1 MKALPFLFL
10 LIPVFYSQGF
20 RQEAEPASKVEW
32 LGATTHDFGDVQR
45 HQPVRHDF
53 HFRNLSGAPIIID
66 NVRTSCG
73 CTVPDWDKAAVPPD
87 STGIISVEYDAR
99 DPGYF
104 LKKVKVYFHGQ
115 RRAEVLYVEGDVV
128 GN

>member
-1 MKALPFLFL
+1 MRAFPFLIL
-10 LIPVFYSQGF
+10 LLTISILSF
-20 RQEAEPASKVEW
+20 RQAEPTSKVEW
-32 LGATTHDFGDVQR
+32 LGATSHDFGDVKR
-45 HQPVRHDF
+45 HKPVTHDF
-53 HFRNLSGAPIIID
+53 RFRNISGRPLVVD

-104 LKKVKVYFHGQ
+104 LKKIKVYFHGQ
-115 RRAEVLYVEGDVV
+115 RRAEVLYIEGDVV